1 MPGVLHILCLGCYFS
16 QTFAVLLLV
25 NLNLLMVTNGK
36 IKVLKTP
43 DLNKETSL
51 SKLNRTWLAKA

>member
-1 MPGVLHILCLGCYFS
+1 
-16 QTFAVLLLV
+16 
-25 NLNLLMVTNGK
+25 MVTKGK

-51 SKLNRTWLAKA
+51 SKLNRTRLAKA